1 VTIISLGIG
10 QGEIGETPLQMANAT
25 AAIANRG
32 YWYTPHMVKKI
43 VGDDSSLASFREK
56 HVLPIDSSY
65 FKYVLKGLL
74 RVVEAGT
81 GTIAQIPGVTIAG
94 KTGTA
99 QNPHGEDHSV
109 FVALAPVEDP
119 KIVIA
124 CIVENGG
131 WGGSYAA
138 PISSLMIEKYLN
150 DTITTSRKAL
160 EERMI
165 NTNLLP

>member
-1 VTIISLGIG
+1 MHQRARVVGRCRVAGARLHRDRRAPARALGIG

-94 KTGTA
+94 KTGTGNIHDRA
-99 QNPHGEDHSV
+99 TCHE
-109 FVALAPVEDP
+109 VA
-119 KIVIA
+119 
-124 CIVENGG
+124 
-131 WGGSYAA
+131 
-138 PISSLMIEKYLN
+138 
-150 DTITTSRKAL
+150 
-160 EERMI
+160 
-165 NTNLLP
+165 